1 MRNMSTLVQEYINL
15 RLIIKYDIP
24 VKYIMSM
31 LMNRI
36 FRNTTFES
44 NSLLTINGTVQD
56 IDING
61 TIERNYEKT
70 HL

>member
-1 MRNMSTLVQEYINL
+1 
-15 RLIIKYDIP
+15 
-24 VKYIMSM
+24 MSM

-70 HL
+70 HLKFWDTKFESNSSLTISGTVEDV